1 MIKIHA
7 VPDAAT
13 PSARPACRVYRVDSC
28 NAVCMVHDPACL
40 WATPYGNYCEHPVV
54 DRIAEY
60 DPKNVAEGGRSFL
73 H

>member
-7 VPDAAT
+7 VPDAVT
-13 PSARPACRVYRVDSC
+13 RSMQRSCRVYRVDSC
-28 NAVCMVHDPACL
+28 SAVCMVHNPACR
-40 WATPYGNYCEHPVV
+40 WATPYGNYCEHPLV

-60 DPKNVAEGGRSFL
+60 DPKEGAEGGRSFL